1 MSRLIK
7 VAEIEKL
14 KNGILKTEIEGE
26 EILLIREK
34 DSIYAINNLCSHQ
47 EKELVTGFLENG
59 AWVCP
64 HHGARFDIKTGE
76 ALSMP
81 AVEGIKT
88 YNVKISGGEIFIEM
102 EE

>member
-7 VAEIEKL
+7 VAKIEEINEKL
-14 KNGILKTEIEGE
+14 KIKIEDE
-26 EILLIREK
+26 EILLIRENN
-34 DSIYAINNLCSHQ
+34 SIYAVSNTCSHQ
-47 EKELVTGFLENG
+47 EKELFCGFLENG

-81 AVEGIKT
+81 AVEGIKS
-88 YNVKISGGEIFIEM
+88 YNVKMADGEIFIEM
-102 EE
+102 ED

>member
-1 MSRLIK
+1 MSKLIK
-7 VAEIEKL
+7 VAEIENL

-26 EILLIREK
+26 EILLIKEK
-34 DSIYAINNLCSHQ
+34 ESIYAISNICSHQ
-47 EKELVTGFLENG
+47 EKELSAGFLENG

-88 YNVKISGGEIFIEM
+88 YNVKVSGSEIFIEI
-102 EE
+102 EG